1 MAGDAPPRTEDA
13 PVTLVTGASR
23 GIGRHVALALAEDGH
38 DVAFTARTVTEGS
51 GRVAPRHGADGA
63 ATVPVAGSLERTRRE
78 VEARG
83 RHALPVSMDL
93 RDAGSVRDAAAT
105 VTAAWGPVAV
115 LVNNA
120 IAHLPASH
128 APLADLDPTGAAEV
142 LRANFLHQVLLV
154 QQLLPGML
162 AAGGATIVDVVSGA
176 AVLAPPAAP
185 GEGGW
190 GLAYAAS
197 KAAFGRLSGTLNA
210 EYGDRGI
217 RAFDVDPGFVVTEA
231 SAARG
236 GTDTIADRGFT
247 GADVTAPG
255 RVVCWLARDA
265 GADRYLGHVVRAPR
279 LAADLDEQEGT

>member
-1 MAGDAPPRTEDA
+1 MPTDAADA
-13 PVTLVTGASR
+13 PVALVTGASR
-23 GIGRHVALALAEDGH
+23 GIGRHVALALARAGH

-51 GRVAPRHGADGA
+51 GRVAPRHGSDDAP
-63 ATVPVAGSLERTRRE
+63 TVAVPGSLERTRQE
-78 VEARG
+78 VEALG
-83 RHALPVSMDL
+83 RRALPVRMDL
-93 RDAGSVRDAAAT
+93 LDAASVRDAAAT
-105 VTAAWGPVAV
+105 VTRRWGPVAV

-128 APLADLDPTGAAEV
+128 ARLADLDVDGLADV

-154 QQLLPGML
+154 QELLPGML
-162 AAGGATIVDVVSGA
+162 AAGGATVVDVVSGA
-176 AVLAPPAAP
+176 AALHPPAAP

-197 KAAFGRLSGTLNA
+197 KAAFGRLSGALNA

-236 GTDTIADRGFT
+236 GTEAIADRGFT

-255 RVVCWLARDA
+255 RVVCWLATDP
-265 GADRYLGHVVRAPR
+265 GADEHLGHVVRAPR
-279 LAADLDEQEGT
+279 LAAALDEEEGT

>member
-1 MAGDAPPRTEDA
+1 MPTDTPAGGA
-13 PVTLVTGASR
+13 PVALVTGASR
-23 GIGRHVALALAEDGH
+23 GIGRHLALALAEHGY

-51 GRVAPRHGADGA
+51 GRVAPRHGDGSP
-63 ATVPVAGSLERTRRE
+63 TVAVPGSLERTRQE
-78 VEARG
+78 VEALG
-83 RHALPVSMDL
+83 RHALPVRMDL
-93 RDAGSVRDAAAT
+93 LDTASVREAAAT
-105 VTAAWGPVAV
+105 VRSQWGPVAV

-128 APLADLDPTGAAEV
+128 ARLDDLDLAGATDV

-154 QQLLPGML
+154 QELLPDML

-176 AVLAPPAAP
+176 ASLHPPAAP
-185 GEGGW
+185 GDGGW

-210 EYGDRGI
+210 EYGGRGI

-236 GTDTIADRGFT
+236 GTEAIADRGFA

-255 RVVCWLARDA
+255 RVVCWLATDPR
-265 GADRYLGHVVRAPR
+265 ADDHLGHVVRAPR
-279 LAADLDEQEGT
+279 LAAELDDEERP

>member
-1 MAGDAPPRTEDA
+1 MPTDAADA
-13 PVTLVTGASR
+13 PVALVTGASR
-23 GIGRHVALALAEDGH
+23 GIGRHVALALARAGY

-51 GRVAPRHGADGA
+51 GRVAPRHGPDDAPSVA
-63 ATVPVAGSLERTRRE
+63 VPGSLERTRQE
-78 VEARG
+78 VEALG
-83 RHALPVSMDL
+83 RRALPVRMDL
-93 RDAGSVRDAAAT
+93 LDAASVRDAAAT
-105 VTAAWGPVAV
+105 VGRQWGPVAV

-128 APLADLDPTGAAEV
+128 ARLADLDVAGLADV

-154 QQLLPGML
+154 QELLPGML
-162 AAGGATIVDVVSGA
+162 AAGGATVVDVVSGA
-176 AVLAPPAAP
+176 AALPPPAPP

-197 KAAFGRLSGTLNA
+197 KAAFGRLSGALNA

-236 GTDTIADRGFT
+236 GTAAIADRGFA

-255 RVVCWLARDA
+255 RVVCWLATDPR
-265 GADRYLGHVVRAPR
+265 ADEHLGHVVRAPR
-279 LAADLDEQEGT
+279 MAAALDEEERT